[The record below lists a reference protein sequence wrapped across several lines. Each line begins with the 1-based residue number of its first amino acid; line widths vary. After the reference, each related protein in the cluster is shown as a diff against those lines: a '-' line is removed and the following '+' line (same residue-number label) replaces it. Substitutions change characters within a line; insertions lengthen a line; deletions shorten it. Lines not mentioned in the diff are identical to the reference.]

1 MKRNTTL
8 IFVLRLHQ
16 SLAVIKNNYTFI
28 IMENLKKCRVN
39 VMASNMDNAV
49 EFYSVKL
56 GLELKN
62 RYGNHY
68 AEIQAPGLMIG
79 LHPASEKISIGN
91 NLSIGFGVI
100 NFDKTI
106 ENLNAKGIEFSIEQ
120 DDWIRLAY
128 FTDPDNNQLF
138 LAENKD

>member
-39 VMASNMDNAV
+39 VMVSNMDNAV

-106 ENLNAKGIEFSIEQ
+106 ENLNAKGIEFTIEQ